1 MAVVLAPE
9 RGLLRALR
17 GGSVAVASTVLALT
31 AHVAGG
37 GSAPSTGLGLVA
49 TVALGTAATAV
60 ADRRASVGGMF
71 VVVGAGQLVLHGL
84 LAALSPAAHSH
95 ATVPVVPGSAMLV
108 AHSAAAVLTALLLAR
123 ADAAVFAVAR
133 AVGLVLPRATTVL
146 AAPPAP
152 LRFLVPPRPVPV
164 TVRVLL
170 ARVLPRRGPPHC
182 S

>member
-1 MAVVLAPE
+1 MGVVLAPE

-17 GGSVAVASTVLALT
+17 GGSLAVVSTVLALT
-31 AHVAGG
+31 AHGAGG

-49 TVALGTAATAV
+49 TAALGAAATAV
-60 ADRRASVGGMF
+60 ADRPASSRGML
-71 VVVGAGQLVLHGL
+71 VAVGAGQLVLHGL

-95 ATVPVVPGSAMLV
+95 GTAAVAPGSAMLV
-108 AHSAAAVLTALLLAR
+108 AHTAAAVLTALLLAR

-146 AAPPAP
+146 APPPAP
-152 LRFLVPPRPVPV
+152 LRFVFPPRPVPV

-170 ARVLPRRGPPHC
+170 ARALPRRAPPHC